1 VRDEERNVIR
11 LDLSLP
17 ALRRKLATWQFALIF
32 VGVFLFVA
40 AGVAL
45 GLFFQWRY
53 IEGVKEQMIGLVD
66 SRDSLESIKS
76 EMVSYNDVA
85 SRLDSLKKEIKRSEE
100 NVRERL
106 SAIYLLESK
115 LGPGMRLASIEIRNS
130 YITLECL
137 SPSNVKVAR
146 YLDALS
152 ATMKFDSLISVP
164 QGTREGLI
172 DHKVTLRLR

>member
-1 VRDEERNVIR
+1 MIR
-11 LDLSLP
+11 VDLSLP
-17 ALRRKLATWQFALIF
+17 VSRRKLALWQFALIF
-32 VGVFLFVA
+32 VGIFLFVA
-40 AGVAL
+40 AGAAL

-53 IEGVKEQMIGLVD
+53 MGSVEEQMIDLVD
-66 SRDSLESIKS
+66 SRDSLVRVRS

-85 SRLDSLKKEIKRSEE
+85 SRLDSLKREIANGEDE
-100 NVRERL
+100 MRERL
-106 SAIYLLESK
+106 SAVYLLESK
-115 LGPGMRLASIEIRNS
+115 LGPGMKLASIKIRDS
-130 YITLECL
+130 YIILECL

-152 ATMKFDSLISVP
+152 ATTRFDSLISEP